1 MLVTFKS
8 HASADVIM
16 FGDAA
21 KKLIGILGKDSA
33 DAKGIVTV
41 QQLPEAIARL
51 KAAIEEE
58 RARQAELERQRGHAD
73 EEAEKEAGNT
83 GMAAPVGLAQRAW
96 PLLAM
101 LDESLREETP
111 VVWGV

>member
-16 FGDAA
+16 LGDAA
-21 KKLIGILGKDSA
+21 KKLIAIIGKDPHSA
-33 DAKGIVTV
+33 QGIITA

-51 KAAIEEE
+51 KAAIEED
-58 RARQAELERQRGHAD
+58 RARQTEQERLRTEAD
-73 EEAEKEAGNT
+73 DAAAKEAGHT

-96 PLLAM
+96 PLLNM
-101 LDESLREETP
+101 MEESLREETP

>member
-16 FGDAA
+16 LGDSA
-21 KKLIGILGKDSA
+21 KKLIAILGKDPHSA
-33 DAKGIVTV
+33 QGILTA
-41 QQLPEAIARL
+41 QQLPDAIARL
-51 KAAIEEE
+51 KAAIEED
-58 RARQAELERQRGHAD
+58 RARQAERQRTEAD
-73 EEAEKEAGNT
+73 EAADKEAGRS

-96 PLLAM
+96 PLLNM
-101 LDESLREETP
+101 MEESLREETP

>member
-16 FGDAA
+16 LGDAA
-21 KKLIGILGKDSA
+21 KKLIAIIGKDPHSA
-33 DAKGIVTV
+33 QGIITA

-51 KAAIEEE
+51 QAAIEED
-58 RARQAELERQRGHAD
+58 RARQAELERRRTEAD
-73 EEAEKEAGNT
+73 EAADKEAGNT

-96 PLLAM
+96 PLLNM
-101 LDESLREETP
+101 MEESLREETP

>member
-21 KKLIGILGKDSA
+21 KTLIKIVGKDPLGA
-33 DAKGIVTV
+33 QGIITA
-41 QQLPEAIARL
+41 QQLPDAIARL
-51 KAAIEEE
+51 KAAIEED
-58 RARQAELERQRGHAD
+58 RARQAELERQRSQDD
-73 EEAEKEAGNT
+73 EEAAKEAGQS

-101 LDESLREETP
+101 LEESLREETP

>member
-8 HASADVIM
+8 NASADVIM

-21 KKLIGILGKDSA
+21 KKLIGILGKDPA

-41 QQLPEAIARL
+41 AQLPDAIARL
-51 KAAIEEE
+51 KAAIEED
-58 RARQAELERQRGHAD
+58 RARQAELERRRGQDDEQAD
-73 EEAEKEAGNT
+73 QEAGRT

-101 LDESLREETP
+101 LEESLREETP